1 MSLITINPERC
12 TGCGAC
18 LEVCPEGALYLVDGR
33 AVLDSQ
39 LCRECE
45 ICIAVCPTEAILST
59 EPVAPSA
66 TEPTHVPALRP
77 EPEIVRV
84 NTHPRVFLR
93 AKVLPV
99 VSAALVWAGREIVP
113 RLAEYLVYDLDR
125 RVAERRRTP
134 VSRTKSADDAS
145 ISGRGGGRRHRHRR
159 GR

>member
-1 MSLITINPERC
+1 MITINMERC

-18 LEVCPEGALYLVDGR
+18 LEVCPEGALYLVDDR
-33 AVLDSQ
+33 VVLDSH

-45 ICIAVCPTEAILST
+45 ICIAVCPREAILRA
-59 EPVAPSA
+59 EPIASSA
-66 TEPTHVPALRP
+66 TEPAQTPALRP
-77 EPEIVRV
+77 EPEIVRI
-84 NTHPRVFLR
+84 NTHPRVPLQ
-93 AKVLPV
+93 AKMLPAV
-99 VSAALVWAGREIVP
+99 GAALVWAGREIVP